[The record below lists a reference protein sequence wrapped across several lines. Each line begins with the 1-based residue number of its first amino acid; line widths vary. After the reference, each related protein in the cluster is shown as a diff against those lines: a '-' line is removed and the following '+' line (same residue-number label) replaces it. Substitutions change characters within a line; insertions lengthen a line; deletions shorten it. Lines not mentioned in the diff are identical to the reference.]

1 MEDFFAKMGVK
12 IPHIIT
18 GLIAGAIG
26 TLFNARPRTQWEKIR
41 SYCIIASGAIVTAFV
56 TPLIVAWKPF
66 FADVEYSVAFI
77 VGIFG
82 MGILEG
88 IYKIVQ
94 RFNTSPLE
102 LLETLKKIWKNDR
115 E

>member
-1 MEDFFAKMGVK
+1 MEDFFAKIGVK

-26 TLFNARPRTQWEKIR
+26 TLFNARPRTRVEKIKA
-41 SYCIIASGAIVTAFV
+41 YLIIASGAVVTAYI

-66 FADVEYSVAFI
+66 FAEVEYSVAFM

-82 MGILEG
+82 MGILEA
-88 IYKIVQ
+88 
-94 RFNTSPLE
+94 
-102 LLETLKKIWKNDR
+102 
-115 E
+115 

>member
-26 TLFNARPRTQWEKIR
+26 ALFNERPRTRWEKIR
-41 SYCIIASGAIVTAFV
+41 SYCIIASGSVVTAFV

-88 IYKIVQ
+88 MYKVVK
-94 RFNTSPLE
+94 RFNSSPFE
-102 LLETLKKIWKNDR
+102 VMEAFKKIWRGDR